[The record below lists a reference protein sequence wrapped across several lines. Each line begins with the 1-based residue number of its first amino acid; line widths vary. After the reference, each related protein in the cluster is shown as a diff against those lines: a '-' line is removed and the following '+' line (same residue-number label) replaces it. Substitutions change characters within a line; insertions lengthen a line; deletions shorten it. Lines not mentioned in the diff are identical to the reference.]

1 MGVSTPVKVEVEFP
15 ENVYRALETI
25 SRIYREPIES
35 IVVEYVVGMIQ
46 ADIDSGFERYM
57 EELRKEFKDI
67 LAN

>member
-1 MGVSTPVKVEVEFP
+1 MSTPVKVEVEFP

-67 LAN
+67 LTN